1 MAQAFGIVDILI
13 SGKPPEHRLPK
24 QPDQRMVTVLAGA
37 AIGEHVARHRA
48 ETKGIVEFA
57 IEQQPGVR

>member
-1 MAQAFGIVDILI
+1 
-13 SGKPPEHRLPK
+13 
-24 QPDQRMVTVLAGA
+24 MVTVLAGA
-37 AIGEHVARHRA
+37 AIGEHVAHHRA